1 MCPIGLRIARARL
14 RILLSPCPHPLE
26 ALTRSPHPGHCV
38 PLPVRVTL
46 LRRGRQHASH
56 DRDESDG
63 QPECLNWHGEE
74 VEHRLSYLSVES
86 RSREGDQHRPQS
98 SCPAPMYGRPLGNP
112 PSNWEVSDAHDF
124 DAFIIGQRLPYRCF
138 GNKRLTAHSAHRRQ
152 RELLRHLQHVHGV
165 VTAAVSKIRCH
176 GQRADENDS
185 GEHRRNPRSGAWVRS
200 DDTLAGEGR
209 LLHSILVHWGNIL
222 DTKTILGFTFSG
234 RWLPSTARGAVVVRR
249 RPLQRHCT
257 CATLQIGPSGLA
269 EERWSP
275 RPEYNAE
282 CSLPAGGAFDQ
293 PQ

>member
-1 MCPIGLRIARARL
+1 MCRNLRSPLLNRTFEPPISPLPVCAPIGFRIARARL

-86 RSREGDQHRPQS
+86 RSREGDQHRPQPS
-98 SCPAPMYGRPLGNP
+98 GCSAPMYGRPLGNP

-152 RELLRHLQHVHGV
+152 RELLRHLQHVHGI
-165 VTAAVSKIRCH
+165 VTAALSKIRCH

-185 GEHRRNPRSGAWVRS
+185 GEHRRNSRSGAWVRS
-200 DDTLAGEGR
+200 HDTIAGEGR
-209 LLHSILVHWGNIL
+209 LLHSILV
-222 DTKTILGFTFSG
+222 
-234 RWLPSTARGAVVVRR
+234 
-249 RPLQRHCT
+249 
-257 CATLQIGPSGLA
+257 
-269 EERWSP
+269 SP
-275 RPEYNAE
+275 
-282 CSLPAGGAFDQ
+282 G
-293 PQ
+293 

>member
-1 MCPIGLRIARARL
+1 MCRNLRSP
-14 RILLSPCPHPLE
+14 LLNRTSEPHISPCRRYVPDWLADRSRTLAHFVVALPSSCPH
-26 ALTRSPHPGHCV
+26 RSPHRRVPARSEPGH
-38 PLPVRVTL
+38 R
-46 LRRGRQHASH
+46 LRRPARV
-56 DRDESDG
+56 
-63 QPECLNWHGEE
+63 LNWHGEE

-98 SCPAPMYGRPLGNP
+98 GCSAPMYGRPLGNP

-185 GEHRRNPRSGAWVRS
+185 GEHRRNSRSGAWVRS

-209 LLHSILVHWGNIL
+209 LPPFY
-222 DTKTILGFTFSG
+222 LGFT
-234 RWLPSTARGAVVVRR
+234 GATSWIPKLYLRLHSRAVGC
-249 RPLQRHCT
+249 P
-257 CATLQIGPSGLA
+257 P
-269 EERWSP
+269 P
-275 RPEYNAE
+275 REVP
-282 CSLPAGGAFDQ
+282 
-293 PQ
+293 